1 MSFVPDTILDEDL
14 PTIVLRLFGY
24 RVSMA
29 HELDD
34 IRAQANCP
42 VCKHE
47 LNVSYKTM
55 RLGLTIECP
64 SCGETIRPID
74 DTPMGKIQGLIDEA

>member
-1 MSFVPDTILDEDL
+1 
-14 PTIVLRLFGY
+14 
-24 RVSMA
+24 MA

-34 IRAQANCP
+34 IRAQAKCP
-42 VCKHE
+42 VCRHE

-55 RLGLTIECP
+55 RLGRTIECP

-74 DTPMGKIQGLIDEA
+74 NTPIGKVQGLIDEAGQ